1 MKTIDID
8 EVVQGAVQAALGV
21 VDAAMDMT
29 SNNSVSPA
37 GDKLAGDLDRV
48 IRAALVAHMQSD
60 LAPAFVKAA

>member
-8 EVVQGAVQAALGV
+8 EVVQEAVQAALDV

-29 SNNSVSPA
+29 SKRSVGPA

-60 LAPAFVKAA
+60 FGPAFVKAA